1 MKLSLMIF
9 TFLLTVATANANCD
23 KLFDR
28 LAKEMGFVS
37 WKDHPADVNKSSDV
51 NMKKLSRTNKSGRRD
66 PGPTLIMFKKEDHI
80 KLKVLRSKDLNTKE
94 LDRDLY
100 YTNLNCTQITEIRYS
115 KGFVQHELNKDTCLE
130 ADLPVELSKRCD
142 EIHIPLINKS
152 ESNSSESGTGVITQ

>member
-80 KLKVLRSKDLNTKE
+80 KLKVLRSKDLNTK
-94 LDRDLY
+94 
-100 YTNLNCTQITEIRYS
+100 N
-115 KGFVQHELNKDTCLE
+115 
-130 ADLPVELSKRCD
+130 
-142 EIHIPLINKS
+142 
-152 ESNSSESGTGVITQ
+152 